1 MVVSPQST
9 KCYNAN
15 ELPPGTLGPYASLEV
30 SCSGTFP
37 SLIFFTGTS
46 CSVAGT
52 QGVLTTETGCNIID
66 ADSNITVPSD
76 FCANPCVPV
85 SSSSTS
91 QSTSGSVRTSTS
103 VPPSSTIAPSSG
115 TTSSTT
121 TVTSSTTTASR
132 TTTSQTTTSTV
143 PRSTT
148 TTSSSTVPSTSS
160 ASTEPV
166 ENSSS
171 SEAGTSILPILIG
184 ILLGVVSIVCCLML
198 CFYERKHRHSDLSF
212 TTGMYSSS
220 GQSLQ
225 KPLVVYG
232 NLSNR
237 ALLVRII
244 SDVLK
249 SKPE

>member
-9 KCYNAN
+9 KCYNTN

-37 SLIFFTGTS
+37 SLIFFDGTS
-46 CSVAGT
+46 CSGAAT
-52 QGVLTTETGCNIID
+52 QGVLTTTTGCGIID
-66 ADSNITVPSD
+66 PDSNITVPID

-91 QSTSGSVRTSTS
+91 LSTSGSVRTSTS
-103 VPPSSTIAPSSG
+103 VPPSSTTAPSSG
-115 TTSSTT
+115 TTI
-121 TVTSSTTTASR
+121 TSSTASR
-132 TTTSQTTTSTV
+132 TTTSQTTTSTL

-148 TTSSSTVPSTSS
+148 TTTGSPSSTVPSTSS

-184 ILLGVVSIVCCLML
+184 ILLGVVSIICCLML

>member
-1 MVVSPQST
+1 MEVDCVSAPT
-9 KCYNAN
+9 I
-15 ELPPGTLGPYASLEV
+15 
-30 SCSGTFP
+30 
-37 SLIFFTGTS
+37 IFFSGTS
-46 CSVAGT
+46 CTGT
-52 QGVLTTETGCNIID
+52 QSEPTVTTTIGCSVLDSLTNISIP
-66 ADSNITVPSD
+66 AD

-91 QSTSGSVRTSTS
+91 QSTSGSVGTSTS
-103 VPPSSTIAPSSG
+103 VPPSSATAPSSG

-121 TVTSSTTTASR
+121 TVTSSTASR